1 MKYIYKK
8 SILLVFIAS
17 MMISCDSNLEQL
29 PSDSFATENAFITA
43 SDFENGIR
51 GVYVALLGGSYY
63 GGNFLAVPDVLSDNV
78 ITTQRGRST
87 LINLHEWTYNAAS
100 GYRGLYQDAYT
111 VIFNANQVLEF
122 IDGFEGESKDNIK
135 GEALALRA
143 FAHFDLVRT
152 FAKIPT
158 QSSDANGSL
167 GIVYKSNSTPSDL
180 LPRESVADVYQHI
193 IVDLEEAYS
202 LINATNPEA
211 RLNKEGVAILLSRA
225 YLYMGRW
232 QDAINA
238 ANNVST
244 NIASRDD
251 VVGVWEDSSQEG
263 LVFWVPNETGVID
276 SNIGVQWS
284 QGSVA
289 NLIPE
294 YAATFEFN
302 ALYGGN
308 DGNDIR
314 RAAYIVDAT
323 DDSGLAYN
331 GVKKLLG
338 RGTQTNGIVD
348 IKILRAAEAVLNK
361 AEAQFMLGSEG
372 PARQTLN
379 SLRSERYINAPDNES
394 GTALRDAIRNERRL
408 EFGFEYQ
415 RIFDIKRWGLSVNR
429 GNEGDLADGSGTPSI
444 ILNLA
449 ADNFR
454 MQLPIDQSSLI
465 VNPSLQQNPGY

>member
-1 MKYIYKK
+1 MKNIYKK
-8 SILLVFIAS
+8 SVLLVFIAS
-17 MMISCDSNLEQL
+17 MMISCDKNLDQV
-29 PSDSFATENAFITA
+29 PYDAFATENAFITA
-43 SDFENGIR
+43 ADFESGIR
-51 GVYVALLGGSYY
+51 GVYVALTRGSYY
-63 GGNFLAVPDVLSDNV
+63 GGNFLAVPDVLTDNV

-87 LINLHEWTYNAAS
+87 LRNLHEWTYNAAT

-111 VIFNANQVLEF
+111 VIYNANQVLEF
-122 IDGFEGESKDNIK
+122 IDAFEGESKNNIK

-143 FAHFDLVRT
+143 LAHFDLVRT

-167 GIVYKSNSTPSDL
+167 GVVYKLETTPSDL
-180 LPRESVADVYQHI
+180 LPRSSVGEVYQN
-193 IVDLEEAYS
+193 IVDDLELSYS
-202 LINATNPEA
+202 LINDTNPSS

-244 NIASRDD
+244 DIASRDA
-251 VVGVWEDSSQEG
+251 VVGVWEDDNQEG
-263 LVFWVPNETGVID
+263 LVFWISNESGVID
-276 SNIGVQWS
+276 NNIGVQWS
-284 QGSVA
+284 QGVVN

-294 YAATFEFN
+294 YAASFEFN

-308 DGNDIR
+308 SGNDIR
-314 RAAYIVDAT
+314 REAYILDAT
-323 DDSGLAYN
+323 DDADLPYN
-331 GVKKLLG
+331 GIKKLFG
-338 RGTQTNGIVD
+338 RVGQSNGLVD

-372 PARQTLN
+372 TARQTLN
-379 SLRSERYINAPDNES
+379 SLRNERYITPPNNET
-394 GTALRDAIRNERRL
+394 GNALRDAIRNERRL

-415 RIFDIKRWGLSVNR
+415 RFFDIKRWGLSINR
-429 GNEGDLADGSGTPSI
+429 GGEGDLADGTGTPSI

-454 MQLPIDQSSLI
+454 MQLPLDQSSLV